1 MYIFIQKSLLSS
13 AKTYNLIIFRILNE
27 KLIATIKILIT
38 EPFNLQVSFEIEGE
52 LIKNELIQQKNKRKK
67 YE

>member
-1 MYIFIQKSLLSS
+1 
-13 AKTYNLIIFRILNE
+13 
-27 KLIATIKILIT
+27 LIT